1 MKEIMQ
7 DENPS
12 FGLRGCRITAVY
24 PYFTVMQI
32 RAIIHSM
39 IDLTESGV
47 CSFFEPVKIVI
58 PFVNSDHELDLV
70 KDLILKTAREVP
82 FFSNNSIFIIITL
95 AS

>member
-1 MKEIMQ
+1 MKDTMQ

-47 CSFFEPVKIVI
+47 CSFFEPVKIAI

-70 KDLILKTAREVP
+70 IALILKTAREVP
-82 FFSNNSIFIIITL
+82 SLNKSIFIMITL
-95 AS
+95 AL